1 MNRKE
6 IAILIG
12 FNLFIAVSFF
22 LADYGLGY
30 SSLSSDQHNI
40 VPMCQKLDDPSLYQN
55 DLFLS
60 SVDNFQYYTPF
71 FIHPLRLMGKLTEG
85 NYVLALNI
93 LNSFTHVVYGLT
105 WFVLFFSLFRRNFWI
120 AFLLSILIRGV
131 VWLPGMEIWGISGIW
146 TFVPRSVYSAL
157 LPIPFIFLFSHNRY
171 RLYISAL
178 LIGLFFNFH
187 PISGMG
193 GILIYLFCLAVLFY
207 GAKNKDLVSYKR
219 ILMALFCI
227 AIGMVPFVITYF
239 SRTAAVAHYDVNLY
253 KMAFDARI
261 PSYFKSVSAY
271 AAKWLHFKTLFFTI
285 PLVLLCC
292 LSFYFREY
300 KKKSFLLLFLALLL
314 FLLPLL
320 SIPLENWINATFHLN
335 LRMSFQLVRIQKLA
349 ILPGYLAM
357 GYILILCVERGLLSK
372 RILVGL
378 TICYLAIILLATPN
392 RFHSIPFISDDITTY
407 IYPNGGF
414 FASPNEKQTDFDKM
428 AVFIEHHTRQNSVFY
443 QDYRIRAASRRSVK
457 FDSKGAS
464 ILIEGNP
471 QRLIEWYKAKTL
483 IKGLSERKRI
493 SFLKAHGVTHIISK
507 KDIPNTLLVK
517 QIGDQKLYMISD

>member
-40 VPMCQKLDDPSLYQN
+40 VPMCQKLDDPSLFQN

-105 WFVLFFSLFRRNFWI
+105 WFFLFFSLFRRNFWI
-120 AFLLSILIRGV
+120 AFLLAILIRGV

-146 TFVPRSVYSAL
+146 TFVPRLVYSAL
-157 LPIPFIFLFSHNRY
+157 LPIPFILLFSHTRY
-171 RLYISAL
+171 RLYVSAL
-178 LIGLFFNFH
+178 LIGFLFNFH
-187 PISGMG
+187 PITGMG
-193 GILIYLFCLAVLFY
+193 GILIYLFCLIVLFY
-207 GAKNKDLVSYKR
+207 AEELKVRKR
-219 ILMALFCI
+219 ILIGLFFMG
-227 AIGMVPFVITYF
+227 IGMMPFIITYF
-239 SRTAAVAHYDVNLY
+239 SKTASVAHYDLDLY
-253 KMAFDARI
+253 QKAFEARI

-271 AAKWLHFKTLFFTI
+271 ASKWLHYKTLFFVL
-285 PLVLLCC
+285 PPVLLFF
-292 LSFYFREY
+292 LSFYFKEY
-300 KKKSFLLLFLALLL
+300 KKKSFLLVSLMLII

-320 SIPLENWINATFHLN
+320 SIPIEDWFNTTFHLN
-335 LRMSFQLVRIQKLA
+335 MRMSFQLVRIQKLA
-349 ILPGYLAM
+349 ILPGYIAI
-357 GYILILCVERGLLSK
+357 GYIMDLCYCKGLLSK
-372 RILVGL
+372 KLLVGL
-378 TICYLAIILLATPN
+378 TICYLVIIILASPK
-392 RFHSIPFISDDITTY
+392 RFNPIPFISDDITTY
-407 IYPNGGF
+407 IFPNGGF

-428 AVFIEHHTRQNSVFY
+428 AVFIEHDTPKNSVFY

-471 QRLIEWYKAKTL
+471 RRLIEWYKAKTVL
-483 IKGLSERKRI
+483 RSLPERKRI
-493 SFLKAHGVTHIISK
+493 LFLKAHGVTHIISK